1 MRSAADRRHHEN
13 RCAMG
18 DSWWNMEKQRV
29 RICDIAEELGLSTA
43 TVSNVIH
50 GKTKKV
56 SDETVKRVQALLEE
70 RQYIPSMAGVL
81 LAQNSSRIIGIF
93 INDHE
98 KYEGHTLEDAFIA
111 SSLNYLSAEIEA
123 HGQFMMVKK
132 AKNPKEIL
140 KFASMWN
147 MDGLVIIGFCNQ
159 DYMYLRERMRIP
171 FIIYDGFLQSEQ
183 HRGAIRNAA
192 SELPPNEVRGRFQ
205 KSEQYREAIG
215 FVNITID
222 NYDGGLQVGR
232 FFRESGHTQALC
244 ISDNEMGVDQE
255 RIEGFR
261 AGFGVDGAG
270 TLIVPMVQEER
281 WNFYR
286 RELGRFRSVSAVF
299 AVSDYY
305 AVDLIHFLKE
315 NGFSIPEDI
324 SVAGFDDIPLCGMI
338 SPTLTTVRQDGAL
351 RARVAVEKLFELKEN
366 RCEERMVTLPVTLM
380 KRESTRICS

>member
-1 MRSAADRRHHEN
+1 
-13 RCAMG
+13 
-18 DSWWNMEKQRV
+18 MEKQRV

-171 FIIYDGFLQSEQ
+171 FIIYDGFLKSEQ
-183 HRGAIRNAA
+183 HRG
-192 SELPPNEVRGRFQ
+192 
-205 KSEQYREAIG
+205 AIG

-261 AGFGVDGAG
+261 AGFGADGAG
-270 TLIVPMVQEER
+270 TLIVPMAQEER

-305 AVDLIHFLKE
+305 AVDLIHFLRE

-351 RARVAVEKLFELKEN
+351 RARIAVEKLFELKEN

-380 KRESTRICS
+380 KRKSTRVCS